1 MKHINTGKVY
11 IITIN
16 DFENYG
22 NRLQNYA
29 VQYVLRELGVEAI
42 TLFFID
48 NPVSLIN
55 RMKYYFHKTTGF
67 RYAINK
73 DYWIKWKSSLDKMK
87 RFNAFNKKHIMS
99 KFIKKISDIVP
110 ADYYVLGSDQ
120 VWNVQWYSQE
130 GIIKEMFLL
139 AFAEPERRVC
149 FSPSFGIE
157 ELPDQWVPWFREQLM
172 KFPLISVREES
183 GARIIKRLTGKEA
196 IVTID
201 PTLMLDQIEWK
212 KIAIKPKGIDC
223 DSEYILAYFLGEVTG
238 KAQSDVD
245 AYAKQIGARVLK
257 MTDRMQYESYIADP
271 AEFLYL
277 ISRATLILT
286 DSFHACVF
294 SFLFGRPFLLYK
306 REGKDDMMSR
316 LDTFLDKF
324 GLRRKY
330 VESGL
335 ENELLECDYSSA
347 YGVLA
352 SERKKVIDFLKKS
365 MHLS

>member
-1 MKHINTGKVY
+1 MSYLKKAY

-16 DFENYG
+16 DFANYG

-29 VQYVLRELGVEAI
+29 VQHVLRGLGLEA
-42 TLFFID
+42 TTLLFFD
-48 NPVSLIN
+48 NPVSFIN
-55 RMKYYFHKTTGF
+55 RTKYCIHKATGF
-67 RYAINK
+67 RYTLNK
-73 DYWIKWKSSLDKMK
+73 DYWIKWKFSLSKMK
-87 RFNAFNKKHIMS
+87 RFNDFNKKYIMAKS
-99 KFIKKISDIVP
+99 IKRISDIAP

-120 VWNVQWYSQE
+120 VWNAQWYPQE

-139 AFAEPERRVC
+139 SFAEPEQRVC

-157 ELPDQWVPWFREQLM
+157 ELPDQWTPWFKEQLV

-201 PTLMLDQIEWK
+201 PTLLLDQIEWM
-212 KIAIKPKGIDC
+212 KIAVKPKEINC
-223 DSEYILAYFLGEVTG
+223 DSKYILSYFLGEITG
-238 KAQSDVD
+238 KVQRDVE
-245 AYAKQIGARVLK
+245 AYAKQIETRVLK

-271 AEFLYL
+271 AEFLYIL
-277 ISRATLILT
+277 SRATLILT

-294 SFLFGRPFLLYK
+294 SFLFGKPFLLYK
-306 REGKDDMMSR
+306 REGKDEMMSR

-335 ENELLECDYSSA
+335 ENELLECDYSSS

-365 MHLS
+365 MSLF